1 MKRYILLFAISV
13 LAFASCSKDDRTHD
27 IQGENGISLNVIC
40 STMSPTLKAGI
51 SGEKPGEDEY
61 NENIIRTIDYY
72 FYPEG
77 KDGEPAVLH
86 ARVSPNQLNQ
96 YSFNVPVDEEMINTK
111 LFPRPSEYCK
121 VAILVNYPGD
131 HPAAQK
137 LVDIQNLALVLQLQ
151 LNSEGKLRGAD
162 QSEFVMFGIGEI
174 TQIERRQT
182 LVASL
187 DVDVHRVAAK
197 ITLDAHVASRI
208 MAPVELKDGIKT
220 YILKQ
225 EWEPLLDQMY
235 IYLEN
240 GNSNA
245 IVSGDPAA
253 VTYSFFK
260 YDQREFSGLA
270 THTITR
276 KLYTEADYDADPPV
290 YPQPTG
296 ETEEVT
302 YTDFHK
308 SKPFYTYPQT
318 WATGS
323 EHEPFL
329 KLVLPWS
336 RLEGNDQ
343 GYNPDW
349 ATKPHSWSTTQ
360 RQFYY
365 RILFPNVATG
375 FVSNNWYHIN
385 LDVAIL
391 GSDIDDATVDI
402 EGKYYVVPWGSAD
415 PVTTDVKGARY
426 LSVSKTVDTMYN
438 TTLLKLPY
446 VTSNEC
452 DIIINSVKQRDFS
465 VTSSE
470 YYTDYTTQARNNGW
484 VTLDDN
490 NNIVINHTLDNVIT
504 SDSFDAAPYTYSIT
518 IKHKDN
524 NTYSTNITIVQYP
537 AMYIEA
543 ETTTKDNK
551 VFVNGT
557 GSNNNSYAYPTGLN
571 NYFLGAISDRS
582 SVNDTGGNTNP
593 RQYTVHVTVL
603 NNTDWYLGDPRKAE
617 GGTLSNLPVR
627 TNPTA
632 TTGLYQYKPTADG
645 MDNCIAPVFKVASSY
660 GRTSARSYEQAV
672 RRCAAYQENGYPA
685 GRWRLPTP
693 AEIKFLVTLS
703 NNEKIPA
710 LFTTHVDTQGY
721 YTAYW
726 AAGKKAFDGTDIIS
740 ITGDPTGNDTQ
751 TGDRSYSQNSRS
763 YKIYTRC
770 VYDVWYWGDGKVANP
785 TQWAGYKD

>member
-13 LAFASCSKDDRTHD
+13 LAFASCSKDDRTPD
-27 IQGENGISLNVIC
+27 IQGGNGISLNVIC

-137 LVDIQNLALVLQLQ
+137 LVDIQNLSLVLQLT
-151 LNSEGKLRGAD
+151 EGTKPRGKD

-208 MAPVELKDGIKT
+208 MAPVELKDGTKT

-349 ATKPHSWSTTQ
+349 ATKPHSWITTQ

-365 RILFPNVATG
+365 RILLPNVATG

-470 YYTDYTTQARNNGW
+470 YYTDYTTQARNDGW

-490 NNIVINHTLDNVIT
+490 NNIVINHTLNNDIT
-504 SDSFDAAPYTYSIT
+504 DPTFDASPYIYSIT

-524 NTYSTNITIVQYP
+524 NTYSTNITVVQYP

-543 ETTTKDNK
+543 EVTNRNYH

-557 GSNNNSYAYPTGLN
+557 HATTDNARAYPVGTYD
-571 NYFLGAISDRS
+571 YFLGRITPRS
-582 SVNDTGGNTNP
+582 GVNDTGGNTNP

-603 NNTDWYLGDPRKAE
+603 NNTDWYLGDPRKTE
-617 GGTLSNLPVR
+617 GGTLTNLPVR
-627 TNPTA
+627 TNPTT
-632 TTGLYQYKPTADG
+632 TTGLYQYKQTADG
-645 MDNCIAPVFKVASSY
+645 MDNCIAPVFRAASSY
-660 GRTSARSYEQAV
+660 GKTSALSYEQAV

-685 GRWRLPTP
+685 GRWRLPTA
-693 AEIKFLVTLS
+693 AEIEFMVNLS
-703 NNEKIPA
+703 DLGKIPA
-710 LFTTHVDTQGY
+710 LFGAEVTSTKV
-721 YTAYW
+721 TAYW
-726 AAGKKAFDGTDIIS
+726 AAGKKAYDGVNFTAIPDNATIS
-740 ITGDPTGNDTQ
+740 GTNTLQD
-751 TGDRSYSQNSRS
+751 DRYYTYLSKSY
-763 YKIYTRC
+763 YVYTRC
-770 VYDVWYWGDGKVANP
+770 VYDIWYWGDGKVANP